1 MLHSRLLGAAALLL
15 VSLTSL
21 ADKPRPQD
29 QLLSSPDKQL
39 GASVSVV
46 AGEASYSIYRGG
58 NRLLLPSKLGVVRED
73 ADFSK
78 NLKLLSTDKVRR
90 VTERYSLPGGKRTNC
105 VYEAN
110 EQVYHLQNTTGE
122 AFNVVF
128 RVSNDGVAFRYEFPG
143 KSTDLKKIK
152 EETTSFHFDTDTRT
166 WLQPKADAQT
176 GWKNTNPSYELH
188 YLPDQPAG
196 QASPTRNGWVYP
208 SLFRTHDTWVLL
220 TEANLGRTYCGT
232 ALRADSPGNEYRVGF
247 PQAAEVFP
255 GGTLNPESMLPWRTP
270 WRIITIGSLKT
281 IVESTLGTDLAAPSV
296 LQAAD
301 YIRPGKAAWSWA
313 LGTDDATNY
322 DTQRQFIDYAA
333 DMGWAYVLVDADW
346 DTRIGYD
353 RMQELSTYAKSKKV
367 SLLLWYNSSG
377 SWNLTDYH
385 PKSALLAHADRV
397 TEFSRLQK
405 MGIRGL
411 KIDFFGG
418 DGQSFMTY
426 YQDILRDAAD
436 YRLLV
441 NFHGATLPRGW
452 HRTYPNLM
460 TTEAIQGFEAV
471 YNKQREADLEAQ
483 MCTMAPFARNVFDPM
498 DYTPVSLKPFEKPNV
513 ARKTTNGFELA
524 LAVVF
529 LSRIQHYAEEPKGM
543 AQQPAEVQDVLRQI
557 PAVWDEVKFL
567 DGFPGKYYVVAR
579 RAGTRWYVAGIN
591 AEATSKTLSLDL
603 SFLPVGQA
611 LHLIGDGADQYSFA
625 QQNLA
630 AGKKVRVTLQP
641 SGGFLLYSQAKG
653 KGQ

>member
-1 MLHSRLLGAAALLL
+1 MKFPQRIFWLNIFLLL
-15 VSLTSL
+15 AGGAVNARP
-21 ADKPRPQD
+21 ADQGK
-29 QLLSSPDKQL
+29 LLLSPDKQVS
-39 GASVSVV
+39 ASVSMIS
-46 AGEASYSIYRGG
+46 GEAIYTVFR
-58 NRLLLPSKLGVVRED
+58 NDNSLLLPSKLGVVRED

-90 VTERYSLPGGKRTNC
+90 IKESYSLPGGKRTNC
-105 VYEAN
+105 TYEAN
-110 EQVYHLQNTTGE
+110 EAVYHLQNATGE
-122 AFNVVF
+122 AFNIIF

-143 KSTDLKKIK
+143 KSTDVKHIK

-196 QASPTRNGWVYP
+196 QASPTHNGWVYP

-220 TEANLGRTYCGT
+220 TEADLGRTYCGT
-232 ALRADSPGNEYRVGF
+232 ALRTDSPNNEYRVGF

-255 GGTLNPESMLPWRTP
+255 GGALNPESVLPWRTP
-270 WRIITIGSLKT
+270 WRIITIGSLKA

-296 LQAAD
+296 LPAAD

-322 DTQRQFIDYAA
+322 GTQHEFIDYAA
-333 DMGWAYVLVDADW
+333 RMGWAYVLIDADW

-353 RMQELSTYAKSKKV
+353 KIQELATYAKSKNV
-367 SLLLWYNSSG
+367 AMLLWYNSSG
-377 SWNLTDYH
+377 PWNLTDYH
-385 PKSALLAHADRV
+385 PKTALLTHADREK
-397 TEFSRLQK
+397 EFSRLEK

-426 YQDILRDAAD
+426 YQDIMRDAASHQ
-436 YRLLV
+436 LLV
-441 NFHGATLPRGW
+441 NFHGASLPRGW
-452 HRTYPNLM
+452 QRTYPNLM
-460 TTEAIQGFEAV
+460 STEAIQGFEAV
-471 YNKQREADLEAQ
+471 YNKQREADLEAR
-483 MCTMAPFARNVFDPM
+483 MCTLAPFARNVFDPM
-498 DYTPVSLKPFEKPNV
+498 DYTPVSLKAFEKPNV

-543 AQQPAEVQDVLRQI
+543 AKQPAEVQEAMRQI

-567 DGFPGKYYVVAR
+567 DGFPGKFYVVAR

-591 AEATSKTLSLDL
+591 SEATPKTVQLDL
-603 SFLPVGQA
+603 SFLPAGQS
-611 LHLIGDGADQYSFA
+611 LHLIGDGADQYSFS
-625 QQNLA
+625 QQDVV
-630 AGKKVRVTLQP
+630 AGKSVTVTMQP
-641 SGGFLLYSQAKG
+641 SGGFTLYNK
-653 KGQ
+653 K

>member
-1 MLHSRLLGAAALLL
+1 MNEITSWASALGLAFLAGGALQARPFDQAKLLL
-15 VSLTSL
+15 
-21 ADKPRPQD
+21 
-29 QLLSSPDKQL
+29 SPDKKL
-39 GASVSVV
+39 GVEVSVTQGEAYYSVSRSGQRV
-46 AGEASYSIYRGG
+46 
-58 NRLLLPSKLGVVRED
+58 LLPSHLGVVRQD

-78 NLKLLSTDKVRR
+78 GLTLVATDKALRIKDS
-90 VTERYSLPGGKRTNC
+90 YALPGAKRTTC
-105 VYEAN
+105 TYEAN
-110 EQVYHLQNTTGE
+110 EQIFHLENAAG
-122 AFNVVF
+122 AACNVIF
-128 RVSNDGVAFRYEFPG
+128 RVSNDGMAFRYEFPD
-143 KSTDLKKIK
+143 KSADVKKIT

-196 QASPTRNGWVYP
+196 QPSPTRNGWVYP

-220 TEANLGRTYCGT
+220 TEADLGRTYCGT
-232 ALRADSPGNEYRVGF
+232 ALRSESPNNEYRVGF

-255 GGTLNPESMLPWRTP
+255 GGALNPESTLPWRTP
-270 WRIITIGSLKT
+270 WRIITVGSLKT
-281 IVESTLGTDLAAPSV
+281 IMESTLGTDLAAPSV
-296 LQAAD
+296 LPVAD
-301 YIRPGKAAWSWA
+301 YLRPGKAAWSWA

-322 DTQRQFIDYAA
+322 DTQHEFVDYAA
-333 DMGWAYVLVDADW
+333 HMGWAYVLIDADW

-353 RMQELSTYAKSKKV
+353 KVQELATYAKSKNV
-367 SLLLWYNSSG
+367 GLLLWYNSSG
-377 SWNLTDYH
+377 PWNLTEYH
-385 PKSALLAHADRV
+385 PKSALLTHADREK
-397 TEFSRLQK
+397 EFGRLQQ
-405 MGIRGL
+405 MGIKGV

-436 YRLLV
+436 HQLLV

-452 HRTYPNLM
+452 YRTYPNLM

-543 AQQPAEVQDVLRQI
+543 AKQPPEVQDIMRQI
-557 PAVWDEVKFL
+557 PAVWDEVRFL
-567 DGFPGKYYVVAR
+567 DGFPSKYVVLAR
-579 RAGTRWYVAGIN
+579 RIGSQWYVAGIN
-591 AEATSKTLSLDL
+591 SEKQSKTVMLDL
-603 SFLPVGQA
+603 SFLPAGQS
-611 LHLIGDGADQYSFA
+611 LRVLGDGADQYSFS
-625 QQNLA
+625 QQTLA
-630 AGKKVRVTLQP
+630 GGKQVSVTMQP
-641 SGGFLLYSQAKG
+641 SGGFVLRNVK
-653 KGQ
+653 